1 MNLTVELTAL
11 RTKSRNLGLNEL
23 AKVASDLSRRFQK
36 VGDYEKAYEALGEF
50 WPVRNLPPKVD
61 RLDESAKAEILL
73 RVGSLAGCLGEV
85 DQIESGQEWA
95 KDLIT
100 KSIEIFQML
109 QEPGRVAEAQGELAL
124 CYYREGSYDEARIT
138 LRNALDLVG
147 ADNTEL
153 HAILLIRAGIV
164 ATRTQQLQEAIRY
177 FDQAT
182 PLVEKSIDH
191 SLKGSFHNQY
201 GLVLRRFATPENRE
215 DYFDRALIQYAAAS
229 DHFEQAGNSRAVAR
243 VENNL
248 GYLHFTLKR
257 YEDAHR
263 HLDRARNLFLELNDI
278 GTVAQV
284 DETRART
291 LLAEGRL
298 HEAQRMVKA
307 AVKTLEKG
315 GQQAL
320 LAEALTTQATIMA
333 RLGEHSRARAL
344 LQRAIEVAETCG
356 DLEGAGRA
364 RLSIIEELSGQTR
377 ALEMASIFHDAA
389 DLLQRSQDPTASRRL
404 VACGRKVIDAL
415 LAETR
420 QPMPVPNKGS
430 WEGFSLKRE
439 IKEIES
445 RFIERALRDAGGSV
459 SKASRMLG
467 FRHHQSLI
475 SLLNARHSK
484 LQDRRSIKRPR
495 RHALLSKMKR
505 GKKRL
510 AAADGNTDRL
520 SILHVEHHR
529 TIARWVQDLLTAEGF
544 HVDTCTNGATA
555 WEILKADCS
564 YDAVIIDNN
573 LAGLSGLELVLR
585 LRSIAGRRSLP
596 IIMLSAEDCEKEAWR
611 AGVDAFLK
619 KPEGV
624 SQLPITIAR
633 ALDEPRKK

>member
-1 MNLTVELTAL
+1 MNL
-11 RTKSRNLGLNEL
+11 RTKLTAVRTKDRGLPVNERARLSCDL
-23 AKVASDLSRRFQK
+23 AKQFEK
-36 VGDYEKAYEALGEF
+36 IGEYEKAYECLIEF
-50 WPVRNLPPKVD
+50 WPDRTKSPTLGVLDKVT
-61 RLDESAKAEILL
+61 RAEVLL
-73 RVGSLAGCLGEV
+73 RAGTLAGLLGGA
-85 DQIESGQEWA
+85 DQTEGSQERA
-95 KDLIT
+95 KNLIT
-100 KSIEIFQML
+100 TSIEIFEDLGEIQ
-109 QEPGRVAEAQGELAL
+109 RVAEARSELAL

-138 LRNALDLVG
+138 LENALTIPAENDP
-147 ADNTEL
+147 EL
-153 HAILLIRAGIV
+153 KAILLIRVGIV
-164 ATRTQQLQEAIRY
+164 EARRQKLQEALRY
-177 FDQAT
+177 YDEAS
-182 PLVEKSIDH
+182 PLVAQSKDH
-191 SLKGSFHNQY
+191 ALKGSFHIQY
-201 GLVLRRFATPENRE
+201 GLILRQLATPENRE
-215 DYFDRALIQYAAAS
+215 EYVDRALMEYAAAS
-229 DHFEQAGNSRAVAR
+229 FHFEQAGNRRYLAR

-248 GYLHFTLKR
+248 GFLHFTLKR

-298 HEAQRMVKA
+298 QEAQRMVKG

-333 RLGEHSRARAL
+333 RLGEHARARAL

-356 DLEGAGRA
+356 DFEGAGRA

-389 DLLQRSQDPTASRRL
+389 DLLQKSQDPTASRRL
-404 VACGRKVIDAL
+404 VSCGRKVIDAL

-420 QPMPVPNKGS
+420 QPIAVPGRAS

-505 GKKRL
+505 GKKKM
-510 AAADGNTDRL
+510 AAADRNPDRL

-544 HVDTCTNGATA
+544 HVDTCTNGTTA

-619 KPEGV
+619 KPEAV